1 MLDVALFVIELA
13 LGIVVPYSALRFDLA
28 RLSPERL
35 DRAWPSSSM
44 WSALVA
50 FGPLCLPFH
59 FVKTRRSLW
68 GLVLGLLVTIA
79 TLAVIAGISQLVEA
93 GFGLEK

>member
-1 MLDVALFVIELA
+1 MLDVVLFTLELA
-13 LGIVVPYSALRFDLA
+13 LGIAVPYWVLRIDLA
-28 RLSPERL
+28 KLPSERL
-35 DRAWPSSSM
+35 DRAWPPVSM

-68 GLVLGLLVTIA
+68 GFALGIVSMVFCFACIALVSA
-79 TLAVIAGISQLVEA
+79 
-93 GFGLEK
+93 GLERLFG